1 MQSEAIVGVTI
12 LELTIHGAGQTVT
25 GSLFQVT
32 TKNVSFLVDCG
43 LFQGNRE
50 KQYERNHR
58 FDFNPKEI
66 DFVVLTHAHLDHCGR
81 LPMLV
86 RGGFRGPIFAT
97 SASAELCSLLL
108 RDVGESEEED
118 ASRDRLIHGQSDKTA
133 PLFTVRDANRTVK
146 QFSIVEY
153 NTKKMLPGEVTLR
166 FRDAGHILGSS
177 IAETWIEENGRIVHL
192 VDTGDV
198 GRKNAPIIR
207 DPDFPS
213 AAPYLLCESTY
224 ANRSHEPLERT
235 IRRFERVIIKAN
247 RHQSHILV
255 PAFAIGRTQAL
266 IYALNSLVEKG
277 KVPIIPVAI
286 DSPLAIK
293 ATEIFKRHRECFD
306 EEMWELIESGDA
318 PLDFKGLQYV
328 ERQYDSDT
336 LSQQRGPLMIVAGSG
351 MMNGGR
357 ILRHL
362 YRRIEDR
369 NTRLLVIGFQAPG
382 TLGHRIVHGAR
393 QVRIYGR
400 TKRVRATLERLYG
413 FSAHADQTELT
424 NFFASLRR
432 QPPQHVF
439 AVHGSPKACQGLVR
453 IVKQTLGCPVTAPR
467 VGQKFRL

>member
-1 MQSEAIVGVTI
+1 M
-12 LELTIHGAGQTVT
+12 ELTIHGAGQTVT

-32 TKNVSFLVDCG
+32 TKTASFLLDCG
-43 LFQGNRE
+43 LFQGSRE
-50 KQYERNHR
+50 DQYHRNHKFH
-58 FDFNPKEI
+58 FDPKDI
-66 DFVVLTHAHLDHCGR
+66 DFVILSHAHLDHCGR
-81 LPMLV
+81 LPILV
-86 RGGFRGPIFAT
+86 RRGFRGPIFAT

-108 RDVGESEEED
+108 RDVGESEEEE
-118 ASRDRLIHGQSDKTA
+118 AARTRSTQGQTRSTSHTK
-133 PLFTVRDANRTVK
+133 PLFTVQDADRAIKQLKIVK
-146 QFSIVEY
+146 Y
-153 NTKKMLPGEVTLR
+153 NTKKTLPGNVTLR

-177 IAETWIEENGRIVHL
+177 IIETWIEEDGRIVHL

-207 DPDFPS
+207 DPDYPS

-224 ANRSHEPLERT
+224 ANRRHEPLDRT
-235 IRRFERVIIKAN
+235 IKRFERIIIKAH
-247 RHQSHILV
+247 RHRSHILV

-266 IYALNSLVEKG
+266 IYALNALVENG

-306 EEMWELIESGDA
+306 DEMWDLIKSGDA

-328 ERQYDSDT
+328 ERHYDSDA
-336 LSQQRGPLMIVAGSG
+336 LSQQRGPVMIIAGSG

-369 NTRLLVIGFQAPG
+369 NTHLLVIGFQAPG
-382 TLGHRIVHGAR
+382 TLGHQIVHGAR

-400 TKRVRATLERLYG
+400 TKRVNARLERLYG
-413 FSAHADQTELT
+413 FSAHADRNELT
-424 NFFASLRR
+424 KFFTSLRQ
-432 QPPQHVF
+432 QPPRHVF
-439 AVHGSPKACQGLVR
+439 AIHGSPKACQGLVR
-453 IVKQTLGCPVTAPR
+453 IVKQTLKCPVTAPSI
-467 VGQKFRL
+467 GQKFRL

>member
-1 MQSEAIVGVTI
+1 

-32 TKNVSFLVDCG
+32 TKNTSFLIDCG
-43 LFQGNRE
+43 LFQGSRE
-50 KQYERNHR
+50 DQYNRNHS
-58 FDFNPKEI
+58 FDFDPKEI
-66 DFVVLTHAHLDHCGR
+66 DFVILSHAHLDHCGR

-118 ASRDRLIHGQSDKTA
+118 AARDRSIKGQSKQTA
-133 PLFTVRDANRTVK
+133 PLFTVQEANRVMKQLSSVK
-146 QFSIVEY
+146 Y
-153 NTKKMLPGEVTLR
+153 NKKKTLPGDTTLR

-177 IAETWIEENGRIVHL
+177 ITEIWIEENGRIVHL

-207 DPDFPS
+207 DPDYPS
-213 AAPYLLCESTY
+213 TAPYLLCESTY
-224 ANRSHEPLERT
+224 ANRTHEPLDRM
-235 IRRFERVIIKAN
+235 IKRFERVIIKAN

-266 IYALNSLVEKG
+266 IYTLNSLVENS

-306 EEMWELIESGDA
+306 EETWGLIESGDA

-328 ERQYDSDT
+328 ERHSDSDA
-336 LSQQRGPLMIVAGSG
+336 LSQQRGPVMIIAGSG

-362 YRRIEDR
+362 YRRIADR
-369 NTRLLVIGFQAPG
+369 NTQLLIIGFQAPG

-400 TKRVRATLERLYG
+400 TKRVNARLERLYG
-413 FSAHADQTELT
+413 FSAHADRNELT
-424 NFFASLRR
+424 TFFASLRH
-432 QPPQHVF
+432 QPPNHVF

-453 IVKQTLGCPVTAPR
+453 IVKRTLRCPVTAPII
-467 VGQKFRL
+467 GQKFRL